1 MAKFCGKCGA
11 KLDVT
16 TGLCPN
22 CDVDKLK
29 KQSDKSEAVD
39 VAKSIQEIAPT
50 SEKPLSKKEAKKKR
64 KADKKA
70 AKKAKKKEKRTSM
83 TFGQKVFII
92 ILKFLLWLIILI
104 SFSIGIIGGL
114 SYLDI
119 IEIPVVTA
127 YQEDKLLEFINTKN
141 IAIEESMIEMTSD
154 TEGTAI
160 IMVKIPNYELLF
172 KEAALTK
179 NPEQYLIKSLA
190 LKKYDVQEIEA
201 SANITVENGS
211 TIIHSDDVVQQLL
224 DESLVNAINAL
235 SEVED

>member
-70 AKKAKKKEKRTSM
+70 AKNYFKNLIMANYFNIFFDWDNWWAFV
-83 TFGQKVFII
+83 FG
-92 ILKFLLWLIILI
+92 
-104 SFSIGIIGGL
+104 
-114 SYLDI
+114 Y
-119 IEIPVVTA
+119 
-127 YQEDKLLEFINTKN
+127 N
-141 IAIEESMIEMTSD
+141 
-154 TEGTAI
+154 
-160 IMVKIPNYELLF
+160 
-172 KEAALTK
+172 
-179 NPEQYLIKSLA
+179 
-190 LKKYDVQEIEA
+190 
-201 SANITVENGS
+201 
-211 TIIHSDDVVQQLL
+211 
-224 DESLVNAINAL
+224 
-235 SEVED
+235 

>member
-70 AKKAKKKEKRTSM
+70 AKKAKKKES
-83 TFGQKVFII
+83 FFFIGNLHFQFIGSI
-92 ILKFLLWLIILI
+92 IA
-104 SFSIGIIGGL
+104 
-114 SYLDI
+114 D
-119 IEIPVVTA
+119 
-127 YQEDKLLEFINTKN
+127 
-141 IAIEESMIEMTSD
+141 
-154 TEGTAI
+154 
-160 IMVKIPNYELLF
+160 
-172 KEAALTK
+172 
-179 NPEQYLIKSLA
+179 
-190 LKKYDVQEIEA
+190 
-201 SANITVENGS
+201 
-211 TIIHSDDVVQQLL
+211 
-224 DESLVNAINAL
+224 LVP
-235 SEVED
+235 

>member
-70 AKKAKKKEKRTSM
+70 AKKAKKKEKWTSM

-127 YQEDKLLEFINTKN
+127 YREDKLLEFINTKN
-141 IAIEESMIEMTSD
+141 ANM
-154 TEGTAI
+154 
-160 IMVKIPNYELLF
+160 
-172 KEAALTK
+172 K
-179 NPEQYLIKSLA
+179 NGNA
-190 LKKYDVQEIEA
+190 LKKTFFAFPFVNRFLFVDK
-201 SANITVENGS
+201 
-211 TIIHSDDVVQQLL
+211 LL
-224 DESLVNAINAL
+224 ISFHLLFLPN
-235 SEVED
+235 

>member
-70 AKKAKKKEKRTSM
+70 AKKAKKKESFFFWSSFTHVYSLNS
-83 TFGQKVFII
+83 
-92 ILKFLLWLIILI
+92 ILQSNRF
-104 SFSIGIIGGL
+104 F
-114 SYLDI
+114 D
-119 IEIPVVTA
+119 
-127 YQEDKLLEFINTKN
+127 
-141 IAIEESMIEMTSD
+141 
-154 TEGTAI
+154 
-160 IMVKIPNYELLF
+160 
-172 KEAALTK
+172 LT
-179 NPEQYLIKSLA
+179 
-190 LKKYDVQEIEA
+190 
-201 SANITVENGS
+201 
-211 TIIHSDDVVQQLL
+211 
-224 DESLVNAINAL
+224 
-235 SEVED
+235 